1 MEQHNILSQISDAM
15 HPATR
20 ITSVSLTVTNLENQ
34 LNFYRQV
41 LGFQLLWQQ
50 EGQAG
55 LGTETREL
63 LHLVER
69 PNARR
74 YQRVTGL
81 YHFAILFPNQRELA
95 RSVARLLTLKYPNH
109 PTDHILTK
117 TTYLSDPEGN
127 QIELY
132 AESPEDGE
140 WLMDGKTYTARR
152 ADGTSSDGREP
163 LDLEALFSHLQESD
177 RLDAPLPP
185 ETRIGH
191 VHLYIR
197 NLDEAVD
204 FYHRVL
210 GFDVMGKAESMRMAF
225 VSVGG
230 YHHHIGLNTWQGE
243 GAPPPPSDAL
253 GMRYFSVALPHL
265 TALNE
270 VLKRVKAA
278 GICVEKMLE
287 GYLLH
292 DPSNNAVLLQVV

>member
-1 MEQHNILSQISDAM
+1 MELQKILSQTTDSI
-15 HPATR
+15 HPAAR
-20 ITSVSLTVTNLENQ
+20 IASVSLTVTNLESQ

-63 LHLVER
+63 LHMVER

-81 YHFAILFPNQRELA
+81 YHFAILFPNQREMA
-95 RSVARLLTLKYPNH
+95 RAVARLLTLKYPNH

-140 WLMDGKTYTARR
+140 WLMDSKTYTARR

-163 LDLEALFSHLQESD
+163 LDLEALFSHLQETD

-225 VSVGG
+225 VSAGG

-243 GAPPPPSDAL
+243 GAPTPPSDSL

-270 VLKRVKAA
+270 VLKRVKSA

-292 DPSNNAVLLQVV
+292 DPSNNAVLFQVV